1 MPTQHHHLRQFGGL
15 LGSHAVKACRHDLTP
30 SSQCLC
36 CAGWQSE
43 RCGAGCGPRLAYASW
58 LAPQFNRCWCS
69 TATAKL
75 HNAALC
81 NMAASQSRS
90 SFCGSHRLRRPAGL
104 YSRRYAKLPTLV
116 RACQPPALPS
126 RFASYVQ
133 SPVALVVCGRCGI
146 CQALRAWFWL
156 AASPCILC
164 VPPPTLGAC
173 LLRSIAR
180 AVCPSAPQGG
190 SLRAAPTW
198 QNQGCHLCVI
208 QILLPSATR

>member
-1 MPTQHHHLRQFGGL
+1 M
-15 LGSHAVKACRHDLTP
+15 GSHVVKACRHDLTP
-30 SSQCLC
+30 ISQCQC
-36 CAGWQSE
+36 FAAGLHE
-43 RCGAGCGPRLAYASW
+43 RCGAGCGYRLAGASW
-58 LAPQFNRCWCS
+58 LASQFNRCWCS

-104 YSRRYAKLPTLV
+104 HSRRYAKLPTLK
-116 RACQPPALPS
+116 RARQPPALPS

-133 SPVALVVCGRCGI
+133 SSVALVVCWRCGI
-146 CQALRAWFWL
+146 YQALRTGFWS

-164 VPPPTLGAC
+164 WPPPTLGAC

-190 SLRAAPTW
+190 SLRTAQKTTPGFLA
-198 QNQGCHLCVI
+198 L
-208 QILLPSATR
+208 S

>member
-1 MPTQHHHLRQFGGL
+1 
-15 LGSHAVKACRHDLTP
+15 
-30 SSQCLC
+30 
-36 CAGWQSE
+36 
-43 RCGAGCGPRLAYASW
+43 
-58 LAPQFNRCWCS
+58 
-69 TATAKL
+69 
-75 HNAALC
+75 
-81 NMAASQSRS
+81 MAASQSRS

-104 YSRRYAKLPTLV
+104 HSRRYAKLPTLV

-133 SPVALVVCGRCGI
+133 SPVALVVCWRCGI
-146 CQALRAWFWL
+146 CQALCAWLQL

-190 SLRAAPTW
+190 SLRTALASRRLRRRPSGRCSQISPPTP
-198 QNQGCHLCVI
+198 NRLNCANPRNANCVGWGGAKR
-208 QILLPSATR
+208 LHFNSTPNFLNHTE